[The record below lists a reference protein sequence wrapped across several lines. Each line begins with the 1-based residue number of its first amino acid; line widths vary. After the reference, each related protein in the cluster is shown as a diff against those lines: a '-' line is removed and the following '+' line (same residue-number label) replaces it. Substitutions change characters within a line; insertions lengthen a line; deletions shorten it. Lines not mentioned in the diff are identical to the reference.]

1 MHFGSEVRGVCV
13 CGCVCRGGRERNA
26 LSAAGHSLA
35 PAKSSPS
42 LPVHPSSATPSPSS
56 LSWARAAQPE
66 QPVRATSWK
75 EGGAPPPPKREKGP
89 TLTRFAVCKSLA
101 RPPHLLLA
109 LAAPPPPQPA
119 ARTSKRLSAAHSGRG
134 SLMGLQ
140 AGAWLRC
147 CRRRCSRCCCC
158 RRPSPSPNP
167 CQPVPRAAAPG
178 GRSRG
183 DDPNLSGFQRAG
195 DGRGG
200 RRGGRGGAGRRG
212 HGEGRRRGQRHP
224 AERPGHHL
232 LPAAVSSPAWTGIAP
247 PPRGAWVGLTLPPVL
262 CLTTHMQHI
271 ARAHFACPSFYR

>member
-1 MHFGSEVRGVCV
+1 MCVCV
-13 CGCVCRGGRERNA
+13 FVLRGRERKA
-26 LSAAGHSLA
+26 PSAARHPLA
-35 PAKSSPS
+35 PAKSSLS

-56 LSWARAAQPE
+56 LSWARAAQSE

-75 EGGAPPPPKREKGP
+75 EGGAPPPPKREKRTHP
-89 TLTRFAVCKSLA
+89 DTFCCLQVPRTPPPRTSSL
-101 RPPHLLLA
+101 RLR
-109 LAAPPPPQPA
+109 PPQPA

-140 AGAWLRC
+140 ASAWLRC

-158 RRPSPSPNP
+158 RRCPSPSPSP
-167 CQPVPRAAAPG
+167 RQPEPRAAAPG

-195 DGRGG
+195 DGRGS

-232 LPAAVSSPAWTGIAP
+232 LPAAVSSPAWAGIVP
-247 PPRGAWVGLTLPPVL
+247 PLRGAGVGLTLPPVL
-262 CLTTHMQHI
+262 CVTTHMHI